1 MQLTIWRK
9 LIMDKRLD
17 QLKKLQDKMASLKLS
32 KEISTYLELSNAIS
46 SLKGAIKRDAIS
58 HLIVKANGFGVR
70 QTLKEFKDEFMLG
83 TNMTTNKK
91 TFSGILKGEEV
102 MAHIKLTHKSAYE
115 VQASSLLTI
124 KEYINA

>member
-46 SLKGAIKRDAIS
+46 SLKGAIKKDAMS
-58 HLIVKANGFGVR
+58 HLIVKPNGFGVR

-115 VQASSLLTI
+115 VQASSLLKI
-124 KEYINA
+124 EGWNNA

>member
-17 QLKKLQDKMASLKLS
+17 QLKKLQNKMASLKLS
-32 KEISTYLELSNAIS
+32 KEVSTYLELSNAIS
-46 SLKGAIKRDAIS
+46 SLKREIKRDTIS
-58 HLIVKANGFGVR
+58 HLIVKPNGFGVR
-70 QTLKEFKDEFMLG
+70 QTLKQFKDEYMLG

-91 TFSGILKGEEV
+91 TFSGILKGQEV
-102 MAHIKLTHKSAYE
+102 MAHFTLTHKSAYE

>member
-1 MQLTIWRK
+1 
-9 LIMDKRLD
+9 MDKRLD

-58 HLIVKANGFGVR
+58 HLIVK
-70 QTLKEFKDEFMLG
+70 G

-91 TFSGILKGEEV
+91 TFSGILKGEEF

>member
-1 MQLTIWRK
+1 
-9 LIMDKRLD
+9 MDKRLD
-17 QLKKLQDKMASLKLS
+17 QLKKLQDKMASLKWS

-46 SLKGAIKRDAIS
+46 SLKGAIKRDAMS
-58 HLIVKANGFGVR
+58 HLIVKPNGFGVR

-115 VQASSLLTI
+115 VQASSLLKI
-124 KEYINA
+124 EGWNNA

>member
-17 QLKKLQDKMASLKLS
+17 QLKKLQDKMASLKWS
-32 KEISTYLELSNAIS
+32 KEVSTYLELSNAIS
-46 SLKGAIKRDAIS
+46 SLKGAIKKDAMS
-58 HLIVKANGFGVR
+58 HLIVKPNGFGVR

-115 VQASSLLTI
+115 VQASSLLKI
-124 KEYINA
+124 EGWNNA

>member
-17 QLKKLQDKMASLKLS
+17 QLKKMQDELASMKIS
-32 KEISTYLELSNAIS
+32 EEISRYLELKNGIS
-46 SLKGAIKRDAIS
+46 SLKGAIKKDAIS
-58 HLIVKANGFGVR
+58 HLIVKPNGFGVR
-70 QTLKEFKDEFMLG
+70 QTLKEFKDEYMLG

-91 TFSGILKGEEV
+91 TFSGILKGQEV
-102 MAHIKLTHKSAYE
+102 MAHFTLTHKSAYE